1 MNTLLYS
8 KEFIIGMTG
17 AVIGAFIGGFFTL
30 AGALVAHSLENR
42 RDTQKEKRQL
52 KGVLQAFHTELK
64 TLWERYS
71 ITVGSKLEDLQDRD
85 PLLLYWPITQDYF
98 TIYSSNAGRIGEIE
112 DPKLR
117 SLIVAAYTKGRGL
130 VDSFRMN
137 NELNSRY
144 EHFSLMANS
153 TRSQNDIANQNAYL
167 EAMKIYSSTLK
178 EQHKELKIL
187 IDDLLQQLPH

>member
-1 MNTLLYS
+1 MNTLFYS
-8 KEFIIGMTG
+8 REFIIGM
-17 AVIGAFIGGFFTL
+17 IGAFIGGFFTL
-30 AGALVAHSLENR
+30 AGALVAHFLENR
-42 RDTQKEKRQL
+42 RDIEKENRSL

-71 ITVGSKLEDLQDRD
+71 VTVGSKIEGLQDRD

-112 DPKLR
+112 DPELR

-130 VDSFRMN
+130 IDSFRMN

-144 EHFSLMANS
+144 EHFTALANS
-153 TRSQNDIANQNAYL
+153 TRSQIDIANQNAYL
-167 EAMKIYSSTLK
+167 EALRTYSSTLK
-178 EQHKELKIL
+178 EQHKELKL
-187 IDDLLQQLPH
+187 IIDEILQQLPH

>member
-1 MNTLLYS
+1 MNTLFYS
-8 KEFIIGMTG
+8 REFIIGM
-17 AVIGAFIGGFFTL
+17 VGAFIGGFFTL
-30 AGALVAHSLENR
+30 AGALVANFLENR
-42 RDTQKEKRQL
+42 SDIEKENRSL

-71 ITVGSKLEDLQDRD
+71 VTVGSKLEGLQDRD

-112 DPKLR
+112 DPELR

-130 VDSFRMN
+130 IDSFRMN

-144 EHFSLMANS
+144 EHFTALANS
-153 TRSQNDIANQNAYL
+153 TRSKIDIANQNAYL
-167 EAMKIYSSTLK
+167 EALRTYSSTLK
-178 EQHKELKIL
+178 EQHKELKL
-187 IDDLLQQLPH
+187 IIYEILQQLPH